1 MIFSKE
7 SEAHILQFI
16 LNVYGAGNKDFEPN
30 VMNALDGATPNI
42 IFLCPRIL
50 KKRETTNEEKTLRQ
64 CFLTDSEGETK
75 LIVGSLWHVWGRK
88 QTRHK
93 LENRM
98 ANATRLS
105 LCW

>member
-16 LNVYGAGNKDFEPN
+16 LNVYGDGNKDFEPN

-50 KKRETTNEEKTLRQ
+50 KKRETTNDEKNSSTM
-64 CFLTDSEGETK
+64 FF
-75 LIVGSLWHVWGRK
+75 
-88 QTRHK
+88 
-93 LENRM
+93 NRF
-98 ANATRLS
+98 RG
-105 LCW
+105 